1 MANLLDRVMI
11 DIANARL
18 GKVAIYKL
26 LDVSSGVG
34 DMIFN
39 QYLSEDEVYGLSAF
53 VIGKATVGT
62 HTIEATCGHSIGC
75 TFKSTSTTNI
85 TIMTFLG
92 DFGDYL
98 NKSGDNYLVISGWSG
113 DIPALSSNQAS
124 SFERVF

>member
-18 GKVAIYKL
+18 GEVAIYKL
-26 LDVSSGVG
+26 LDISSGVG

-53 VIGKATVGT
+53 VIGKATIGT
-62 HTIEATCGHSIGC
+62 HTIDAACKHSISC
-75 TFKSTSTTNI
+75 TFRSTSTTNI
-85 TIMTFLG
+85 TIMTFEFGEDLG
-92 DFGDYL
+92 L